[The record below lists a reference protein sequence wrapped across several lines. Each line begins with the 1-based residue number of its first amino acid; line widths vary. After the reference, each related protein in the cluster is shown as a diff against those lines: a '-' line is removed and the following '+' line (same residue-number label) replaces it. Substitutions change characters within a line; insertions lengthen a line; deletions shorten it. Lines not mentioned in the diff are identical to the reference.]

1 MVAACKERE
10 ALANGSGGAET
21 QHGWRRCRKRPNSSQ
36 GKECILPIFV
46 GILHHNISQTA
57 RVVTAWWCQDPGRED
72 IIVVV
77 RFSLF
82 SFGFTIGQA
91 AKSLF
96 FFPFPL
102 YSSPQLSPLSYH
114 LSTSFSNTPLLLPV
128 LPSLQSIP
136 IPSKRKELHLQPP
149 SSPSSPSLLSPCKQ
163 LCPLPT
169 LFFRLPVPPQAPS
182 FPSQPSPGA
191 AGQQSPPQAL
201 GRQPRLGV
209 SPNPLL
215 SASC

>member
-10 ALANGSGGAET
+10 VLAKGSGGAET

-36 GKECILPIFV
+36 GKECILPVFG
-46 GILHHNISQTA
+46 GILHHNVSQA
-57 RVVTAWWCQDPGRED
+57 AQVVTSRWCQGPGHED
-72 IIVVV
+72 VIVVV

-82 SFGFTIGQA
+82 SFGFIIGQA

-96 FFPFPL
+96 FFP
-102 YSSPQLSPLSYH
+102 LSIIFLPPALTTFLPPKY
-114 LSTSFSNTPLLLPV
+114 FSNTPLLLPM

-169 LFFRLPVPPQAPS
+169 LLFGLPVPPQVPS

-209 SPNPLL
+209 SPNLLL
-215 SASC
+215 SATC